1 MSKATLLLEQIA
13 DGRQSAADELFPLV
27 YEQLRGLAAAFF
39 REERADHSLQPTA
52 LVHEAYVRMV
62 ESSADTPRTRVH
74 FHALAARVMR
84 HVLVDHARSKNAEKR
99 GGGEDRARIT
109 LSDVELAS
117 REQDFDFEAI
127 HNALTELAKLNERT
141 ARVVELRFFGS
152 LTLEEAA
159 EVLGISLST
168 AEREWRFARA
178 WLMEAIG
185 GKDGRA

>member
-1 MSKATLLLEQIA
+1 MSKATLLLKEMA
-13 DGRQSAADELFPLV
+13 EGRPSAAEELFPLV
-27 YEQLRGLAAAFF
+27 YEQLRALAGAFF

-84 HVLVDHARSKNAEKR
+84 HVLVDHARARNADKR
-99 GGGEDRARIT
+99 GGGDDRARIT

-117 REQDFDFEAI
+117 REQEFDFEAI

-152 LTLEEAA
+152 LTLEEVAA
-159 EVLGISLST
+159 VLGISLSS

-178 WLMEAIG
+178 WLLEELA